1 MPAARQPVI
10 FVPHGGGPC
19 FWIEFPPPFGPHAW
33 DNLRDYLAGVL
44 KSLPERPKAFLVV
57 TAHWE
62 ADKPTVS
69 VNPKPGMLYDYNGF
83 PPHTYKLSYPAP
95 GDPELAAE
103 VKRLIEAAG
112 LPVAT
117 DGERGFDHGV
127 FVPFLI
133 LDPKAE
139 IPVVMLSLRKDL
151 DPAFHI
157 KLGKALAPLRDQGV
171 AIVGSGMSFHD
182 LRHFRDG
189 DTTASAAF
197 DAWLDETA
205 KAPGPEREARLTAV
219 GQGALG
225 ARVPSAR
232 GAPLAA
238 DGRRRRRRR
247 QQGRARLQRQDRRQD
262 DLGVSVRIRPEI
274 RANLAGPG

>member
-1 MPAARQPVI
+1 MSASRQPAI

-33 DNLRDYLAGVL
+33 DGLRDYLAGLVA
-44 KSLPERPKAFLVV
+44 SLPERPKAFLVV

-62 ADKPTVS
+62 ADEPTVS
-69 VNPKPGMLYDYNGF
+69 VNPKPGMLYDYYGF
-83 PPHTYKLSYPAP
+83 PEHTYKLSYPAP
-95 GDPELAAE
+95 GEPELAAE

-133 LDPKAE
+133 VDPKAE

-157 KLGKALAPLRDQGV
+157 KLGKALEPLRDQGV

-205 KAPGPEREARLTAV
+205 KAPPAEREARL
-219 GQGALG
+219 
-225 ARVPSAR
+225 
-232 GAPLAA
+232 AP
-238 DGRRRRRRR
+238 GTRRRRRASAI
-247 QQGRARLQRQDRRQD
+247 RARSISCR
-262 DLGVSVRIRPEI
+262 
-274 RANLAGPG
+274 

>member
-1 MPAARQPVI
+1 MPAVRQPVI

-33 DNLRDYLAGVL
+33 DSLRDYLAGVL
-44 KSLPERPKAFLVV
+44 KSLPERPKAFLVI

-95 GDPELAAE
+95 GDPALAGE

-133 LDPKAE
+133 VDPKAE
-139 IPVVMLSLRKDL
+139 IPVVMVSLRKDL

-171 AIVGSGMSFHD
+171 AIIGSGSSYHD

-189 DTTASAAF
+189 DTT
-197 DAWLDETA
+197 D
-205 KAPGPEREARLTAV
+205 
-219 GQGALG
+219 
-225 ARVPSAR
+225 SAR
-232 GAPLAA
+232 TSVAA
-238 DGRRRRRRR
+238 DGGRRRRRREPR
-247 QQGRARLQRQDRRQD
+247 RARLQRQDRRQD
-262 DLGVSVRIRPEI
+262 DLGLPVRVSLPVDFARDILNARVM
-274 RANLAGPG
+274 ALGVASDA

>member
-1 MPAARQPVI
+1 MSASRQPAI

-33 DNLRDYLAGVL
+33 DRLRDYLAGLV

-62 ADKPTVS
+62 TDKPTVS
-69 VNPKPGMLYDYNGF
+69 VNPKPGMLYDYYGF
-83 PPHTYKLSYPAP
+83 PEHTYKLSYPAP
-95 GDPELAAE
+95 GAPEIAAE
-103 VKRLIEAAG
+103 VKRLIEKAA

-117 DGERGFDHGV
+117 DDARGFDHGV

-133 LDPKAE
+133 VDPKAE

-157 KLGKALAPLRDQGV
+157 KLGKALEPLRDQGI

-205 KAPGPEREARLTAV
+205 KAPPAERDARLTAWDK
-219 GQGALG
+219 A
-225 ARVPSAR
+225 PSAR
-232 GAPLAA
+232 ACHPREEHLLPLMVVAGA
-238 DGRRRRRRR
+238 
-247 QQGRARLQRQDRRQD
+247 
-262 DLGVSVRIRPEI
+262 
-274 RANLAGPG
+274 AGESKGTRDFNDKIGGKMISAFRFG

>member
-1 MPAARQPVI
+1 MDAVRQPVI

-157 KLGKALAPLRDQGV
+157 KLGKALAALAR
-171 AIVGSGMSFHD
+171 SG
-182 LRHFRDG
+182 RC
-189 DTTASAAF
+189 
-197 DAWLDETA
+197 
-205 KAPGPEREARLTAV
+205 
-219 GQGALG
+219 
-225 ARVPSAR
+225 
-232 GAPLAA
+232 
-238 DGRRRRRRR
+238 
-247 QQGRARLQRQDRRQD
+247 DRRQRHE
-262 DLGVSVRIRPEI
+262 LP
-274 RANLAGPG
+274 

>member
-1 MPAARQPVI
+1 MPAVRQPVI

-33 DNLRDYLAGVL
+33 DSLRDYLAGLV
-44 KSLPERPKAFLVV
+44 KSLPERPKAFLIV

-62 ADKPTVS
+62 TEQPTVS
-69 VNPKPGMLYDYNGF
+69 VNPKPGMLYDYYGF
-83 PPHTYKLSYPAP
+83 PEHTYKLSYPAP
-95 GDPELAAE
+95 GDPELAGE
-103 VKRLIEAAG
+103 VRRLIEAAG

-133 LDPKAE
+133 VDPKAE

-157 KLGKALAPLRDQGV
+157 KLGKALAPLRDQGI

-182 LRHFRDG
+182 LRHFSRRRHDGLGRLRRLARRDCE
-189 DTTASAAF
+189 SA
-197 DAWLDETA
+197 
-205 KAPGPEREARLTAV
+205 GPEREARLSQWDKAPS
-219 GQGALG
+219 
-225 ARVPSAR
+225 AREVPSAR
-232 GAPLAA
+232 GASVAV
-238 DGRRRRRRR
+238 DGGRWRRGR
-247 QQGRARLQRQDRRQD
+247 QQGDARFQRQDRRQD
-262 DLGVSVRIRPEI
+262 DLGV
-274 RANLAGPG
+274 

>member
-1 MPAARQPVI
+1 MPARQPVI

-19 FWIEFPPPFGPHAW
+19 FWIDWPPPFGPHAW
-33 DNLRDYLAGVL
+33 DGLRDYLAGLV

-62 ADKPTVS
+62 AEKPTVS
-69 VNPKPGMLYDYNGF
+69 VNPKPGMLYDYYGF
-83 PPHTYKLSYPAP
+83 PDHTYRLTYPAP
-95 GDPELAAE
+95 GDPELGMQ
-103 VKRLIEAAG
+103 VKRLIEKAG

-133 LDPKAE
+133 VDPKAE
-139 IPVVMLSLRKDL
+139 IPVVMLSLRQDL

-157 KLGKALAPLRDQGV
+157 ELGKALQPLRDQGI

-189 DTTASAAF
+189 DTTASATF
-197 DAWLDETA
+197 DQWLDATA
-205 KAPGPEREARLTAV
+205 KARPAEREARLAHWDE
-219 GQGALG
+219 A
-225 ARVPSAR
+225 PSAR
-232 GAPLAA
+232 QCHPREEHLLPLMVVAGAA
-238 DGRRRRRRR
+238 DDS
-247 QQGRARLQRQDRRQD
+247 QGRHEFRDVIGGKVISGFRF
-262 DLGVSVRIRPEI
+262 G
-274 RANLAGPG
+274 

>member
-1 MPAARQPVI
+1 MSAHRQPAI

-19 FWIEFPPPFGPHAW
+19 FWMDWPPPFGPHGW
-33 DNLRDYLAGVL
+33 DSLRDYLAGLL
-44 KSLPERPKAFLVV
+44 KSLPERPKAFLII

-69 VNPKPGMLYDYNGF
+69 VNPNPGMLYDYYGF
-83 PPHTYKLSYPAP
+83 PEHTYKLSYPAP
-95 GDPELAAE
+95 GAPEIAAE
-103 VKRLIEAAG
+103 VKRLIEKAG

-117 DGERGFDHGV
+117 DESRGFDHGV

-133 LDPKAE
+133 VDPEAK

-157 KLGKALAPLRDQGV
+157 ALGKALEPLRDEGV

-182 LRHFRDG
+182 LRTFRDG
-189 DTTASAAF
+189 DTRASAAF

-205 KAPGPEREARLTAV
+205 KAAPKEREARLSAWDK
-219 GQGALG
+219 A
-225 ARVPSAR
+225 PSAR
-232 GAPLAA
+232 ACHPREEHLLPLMVVAGA
-238 DGRRRRRRR
+238 
-247 QQGRARLQRQDRRQD
+247 
-262 DLGVSVRIRPEI
+262 
-274 RANLAGPG
+274 AGDSPGKHDFRDVIAGKTISAFRFG

>member
-1 MPAARQPVI
+1 MPAVRQPVI

-19 FWIEFPPPFGPHAW
+19 FWMDLPPPFGPHAW
-33 DNLRDYLAGVL
+33 DSLRDYLAGVL

-69 VNPKPGMLYDYNGF
+69 VNPKPGMLYDYYGF

-95 GDPELAAE
+95 GDPALAAE

-133 LDPKAE
+133 VDPKAE

-157 KLGKALAPLRDQGV
+157 KLGKALEPLRDQGV

-182 LRHFRDG
+182 LRISA
-189 DTTASAAF
+189 TATRARRPRS
-197 DAWLDETA
+197 T
-205 KAPGPEREARLTAV
+205 PGSTRR
-219 GQGALG
+219 
-225 ARVPSAR
+225 RKRRKRSAR
-232 GAPLAA
+232 RGSRN
-238 DGRRRRRRR
+238 GTRRRRRASAI
-247 QQGRARLQRQDRRQD
+247 RARSTFCR
-262 DLGVSVRIRPEI
+262 
-274 RANLAGPG
+274 

>member
-1 MPAARQPVI
+1 
-10 FVPHGGGPC
+10 
-19 FWIEFPPPFGPHAW
+19 
-33 DNLRDYLAGVL
+33 
-44 KSLPERPKAFLVV
+44 
-57 TAHWE
+57 
-62 ADKPTVS
+62 
-69 VNPKPGMLYDYNGF
+69 
-83 PPHTYKLSYPAP
+83 
-95 GDPELAAE
+95 

-157 KLGKALAPLRDQGV
+157 KLGKALAPLRDQGI

-189 DTTASAAF
+189 DTRASAAF

-205 KAPGPEREARLTAV
+205 KAPGPERETRLTHWDKA
-219 GQGALG
+219 
-225 ARVPSAR
+225 PSAR
-232 GAPLAA
+232 ECHPREEHLLPLMVVAGA
-238 DGRRRRRRR
+238 
-247 QQGRARLQRQDRRQD
+247 
-262 DLGVSVRIRPEI
+262 
-274 RANLAGPG
+274 AGESKGTRDFNDKIGGKMISAFRFG